1 MLNGRK
7 LLCAALIVMS
17 ANLAYGN
24 MKEDI
29 AFLNELY
36 RQGRYDMAL
45 SQSEKFISD
54 YPDSKYNKSIC
65 EKMAKVHFMQKDYKK
80 SQEYFEILL
89 RDYKLK
95 KNEKTEAET
104 YLYRINMYYGNKEKA
119 DFYAENLKNNSE
131 IYEKTLYESGVLLLN
146 NGKNSDALNEFLKTA
161 KLNGAHYEAAVL
173 YAAMGLYNEGQYGDA
188 LKYLDFYSNIPSTS
202 KDIPLM
208 TYLYGS
214 SYYKLNN
221 SEKAAEYLEK
231 GLAEYPRN
239 NYSRKGKIT
248 LIEIYV
254 NKGETD
260 KALSLY
266 SSIENP
272 EDKKSG
278 ARVLAD
284 YFLAKEEY
292 KRALSFYDVYGDKK
306 PDSVR
311 YTYAYALY
319 KLEDYKKAVSEYSK
333 IKTEKYLADSR
344 YYIAVSSYNIK
355 DYKKVVEYEKYLPE
369 YETDSKRHTD
379 LSVIFANSYYEMGD
393 YKKSYDYY
401 KTLYKDYP
409 TADNL
414 YRVIVLETK
423 IPQTQ
428 NTEKNIDTLF
438 AKYKTDFSQDMG
450 YKKEIYLAVGNYYY
464 RNGNEKKAEEIYKDY
479 MKTGKDLEIGKN
491 LVNLLVNEKKYTEVI
506 EYLNMM
512 DETNDSLYLKGI
524 AYMGIGEYAKADSFF
539 SSLNGREGI
548 SKELQEKISY
558 NIIKNNFLWEKY
570 DLVISEGEKYLGST
584 YIYGLDDIVDRIGLS
599 YYRTGNF
606 AKAREYF
613 NKLEAVP
620 EYRGYARFQ
629 TADSY
634 FAEKDYQKAKEA
646 YKLVYST
653 QEGKRYEEDAKYWEL
668 NSDLNLNNKD
678 EYLKNSE
685 AFLKE
690 FPKSAYIRNILSV
703 RGNLL
708 TAAGE
713 TEKAVQEY
721 ESLFS
726 QSEVQTEKD
735 QTVEKIVELYDK
747 TENIEAKSQWIEKF
761 SDKYKKSYY
770 KSLAYREK
778 NMKEEAQAEEKIL
791 LENEKYKD
799 YALANLGNDSFNE
812 GKYDEAEKNY
822 KAIRDMESSQYKDL
836 AVFQMGNIYAIKGE
850 NNKAEVELS
859 KVFVLY
865 PDSIYALPAQVKLAE
880 VYEAEGEIVKAET
893 AYKEL
898 IENKKAFEYREYLTE
913 KMLYF
918 SLKENKKAEAE
929 KYYKELQKLNKD
941 TAAKYD
947 EFMQEEKP
955 KEEQQK

>member
-1 MLNGRK
+1 MLFNK
-7 LLCAALIVMS
+7 KFLCTALIILS

-36 RQGRYDMAL
+36 KQERYQMAL
-45 SQSEKFISD
+45 TESEKFITN

-65 EKMAKVHFMQKDYKK
+65 EKMAKVYYIQKDYNK
-80 SQEYFEILL
+80 SQRYFEIFMK
-89 RDYKLK
+89 DYKLK
-95 KNEKTEAET
+95 KDEKIEAET

-119 DFYAENLKNNSE
+119 AFYAENFKNNSE

-146 NGKNSDALNEFLKTA
+146 NGKNSEAIDEFINTA
-161 KLNGAHYEAAVL
+161 KLKGNHYESAVL
-173 YAAMGLYNEGQYGDA
+173 YAAMGLYNNGQYGDA
-188 LKYLDFYSNIPSTS
+188 LKYLDFYNNIPSTS
-202 KDIPLM
+202 KDIPLL

-214 SYYKLNN
+214 SYYKLNDPA
-221 SEKAAEYLEK
+221 KAAEYLEK
-231 GLAEYPRN
+231 GLADYPRN
-239 NYSRKGKIT
+239 SYSKKGKIT
-248 LIEIYV
+248 LIEIYA
-254 NKGETD
+254 NKGEID

-266 SSIENP
+266 SGIETP
-272 EDKKSG
+272 EDKKIG

-284 YFLAKEEY
+284 YFLAGGEY
-292 KRALSFYDVYGDKK
+292 KRALNFYDVYGENK

-319 KLEDYKKAVSEYSK
+319 KLEDYKGAMNEFNQ
-333 IKTEKYLADSR
+333 IKSEKYLADSR
-344 YYIAVSSYNIK
+344 YYTVISAYNIK
-355 DYKKVVEYEKYLPE
+355 DYKTVVKYEKNLSQ
-369 YETDSKRHTD
+369 YETDAKKHTD

-393 YKKSYDYY
+393 YKKSYDHY
-401 KTLYKDYP
+401 KMLYKDYP

-423 IPQTQ
+423 ISENQE
-428 NTEKNIDTLF
+428 TEKSIETLF
-438 AKYKTDFSQDMG
+438 TKYKIDYPQDIE

-464 RNGNEKKAEEIYKDY
+464 RNGNVKKSEEIYKEY

-506 EYLNMM
+506 EYLDMM
-512 DETNDSLYLKGI
+512 EETKDSIYLKGI
-524 AYMGIGEYAKADSFF
+524 AYMGIGEYEKADGFL
-539 SSLNGREGI
+539 SSLDGKEGI
-548 SKELQEKISY
+548 DKEFQEKISY

-570 DLVISEGEKYLGST
+570 DLVISGGEKYLQST
-584 YIYGLDDIVDRIGLS
+584 YVYGLDDIMDRIGLS

-606 AKAREYF
+606 SKAREYF
-613 NKLEAVP
+613 AKLEAVP

-646 YKLVYST
+646 YKFVYST
-653 QEGKRYEEDAKYWEL
+653 KDGERYKEDAKYWEL
-668 NSDLNLNNKD
+668 NSDLNLNNKE

-685 AFLKE
+685 LFLKE
-690 FPKSAYIRNILSV
+690 FPKSSYVRNILSI
-703 RGNLL
+703 RGGLL
-708 TAAGE
+708 TSVGE
-713 TEKAVQEY
+713 TEKAVKEY
-721 ESLFS
+721 ENLFM
-726 QSEVQTEKD
+726 QSEAEVEKD

-747 TENIEAKSQWIEKF
+747 AENSEAKNLWIEKF

-778 NMKEEAQAEEKIL
+778 NMKAEAQAEEKIL
-791 LENEKYKD
+791 LENNEYKD

-812 GKYDEAEKNY
+812 GKYDEAEKSY

-836 AVFQMGNIYAIKGE
+836 AIFQMGNIYAVKGE
-850 NNKAEVELS
+850 NDKAEVELS

-865 PDSIYALPAQVKLAE
+865 PNSIYAVPAQVKLAE
-880 VYEAEGEIVKAET
+880 VYEAKGENDKAEGG
-893 AYKEL
+893 YKEL
-898 IENKKAFEYREYLTE
+898 LENKKAFEYKEYLTE
-913 KMLYF
+913 KLLYL
-918 SLKENKKAEAE
+918 SLKQNKKTEAE

-955 KEEQQK
+955 KEEQ